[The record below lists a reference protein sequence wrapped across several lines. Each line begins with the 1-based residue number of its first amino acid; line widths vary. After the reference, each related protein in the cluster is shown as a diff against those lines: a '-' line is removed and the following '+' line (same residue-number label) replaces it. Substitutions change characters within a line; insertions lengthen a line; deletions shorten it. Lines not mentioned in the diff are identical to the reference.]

1 MIKYEDILFFRDQH
15 IVDELYQKLKTD
27 NDNEELEKAYQQIS
41 TNNQTQ
47 LHTFLYQYRQIM
59 TKIYSVWNV
68 ISWLLF
74 AILFIVSGSMICA
87 TGVAYLFFSID
98 FFKGIYQLISE
109 IGVSLLEGLFRVPTE
124 TITYFQQVS
133 PIFLCIVGLTFLFI
147 VLFTTLYIIS
157 LFKKI
162 IKNKHQYK

>member
-1 MIKYEDILFFRDQH
+1 MKIILFFRDQH

-59 TKIYSVWNV
+59 TKIYSLWNV

-87 TGVAYLFFSID
+87 NRGLLYLFFLKFD
-98 FFKGIYQLISE
+98 FF
-109 IGVSLLEGLFRVPTE
+109 
-124 TITYFQQVS
+124 
-133 PIFLCIVGLTFLFI
+133 
-147 VLFTTLYIIS
+147 
-157 LFKKI
+157 
-162 IKNKHQYK
+162 